1 MSEGQIAHEHKRE
14 DIMSEWKPRVIA
26 VRGLQDDEDYKV
38 GDECRDS
45 LAWDEELGMSSEES
59 IGGTCA
65 VRIVDRYGDFD
76 REASIAAAKN
86 YSDRLVIIGG
96 DSYTY
101 GNDEN
106 EVIIPY
112 AVVLEIIG
120 GENE

>member
-1 MSEGQIAHEHKRE
+1 
-14 DIMSEWKPRVIA
+14 MSEWKPRVIA
-26 VRGLQDDEDYKV
+26 VRGLQDDEDYKI
-38 GDECRDS
+38 GDECRES
-45 LAWDEELGMSSEES
+45 LAWDEEHDCSADYG

-65 VRIVDRYGDFD
+65 IRVVDRYGDFD

>member
-1 MSEGQIAHEHKRE
+1 M
-14 DIMSEWKPRVIA
+14 WKPSIIA
-26 VRGLQDDEDYKV
+26 IRGLQDDENYRI
-38 GDECRDS
+38 GDECRES
-45 LAWDEELGMSSEES
+45 LKWNEELDRPSETET

-65 VRIVDRYGDFD
+65 IRIVDEYGDFD
-76 REASIAAAKN
+76 REASIKAAQN
-86 YSDRLVIIGG
+86 YSDRLVLIGG

>member
-1 MSEGQIAHEHKRE
+1 ME
-14 DIMSEWKPRVIA
+14 DIMNEWKPRVIA

-38 GDECRDS
+38 GDECRES

-65 VRIVDRYGDFD
+65 IRIVDCYGDFD
-76 REASIAAAKN
+76 REASIRAAQN
-86 YSDRLVIIGG
+86 YSDRLVLIGG

>member
-1 MSEGQIAHEHKRE
+1 
-14 DIMSEWKPRVIA
+14 
-26 VRGLQDDEDYKV
+26 
-38 GDECRDS
+38 
-45 LAWDEELGMSSEES
+45 MSSEES

-65 VRIVDRYGDFD
+65 IRIVDRDGDFD
-76 REASIAAAKN
+76 REASIAAAEN
-86 YSDRLVIIGG
+86 YSDRLVVIGG

-120 GENE
+120 GEK

>member
-1 MSEGQIAHEHKRE
+1 ME

-65 VRIVDRYGDFD
+65 IRIVDRDGDFD
-76 REASIAAAKN
+76 REASIKAAQD
-86 YSDRLVIIGG
+86 YSDRLVLIGG

-120 GENE
+120 GEKE